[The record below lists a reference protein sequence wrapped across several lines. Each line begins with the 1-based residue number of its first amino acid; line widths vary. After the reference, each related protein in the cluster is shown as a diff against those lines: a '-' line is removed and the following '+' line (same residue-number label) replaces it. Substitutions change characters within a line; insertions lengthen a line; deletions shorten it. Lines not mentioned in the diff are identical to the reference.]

1 MPTSDK
7 GNKKYSPLGEI
18 EGGFSLSG
26 DEGASL
32 FSIIIPHKGPQW
44 QLDRCIASIPQRND
58 LQTIVINDDE
68 GHGAGWARNQG
79 LIQAKGEYVI
89 FADSDDY
96 FHPCFNEFL
105 DSIKEET
112 ADLIYFNADSVE
124 MESGK
129 PSWRA
134 NHLNRIM
141 RSNDSVWKERH
152 LRFHFTEPW
161 CKAVRMSLIKEHN
174 IRFSESRILNDIYFS
189 TLVGIHAK
197 SIKAYTEKC
206 YCVCNHANSTA
217 KRKTEDRL
225 LDYTRETAKANQLL
239 ARHNIKHH
247 HSRMLRPMLSSLLH
261 FRFRAAFRCWNEMR
275 NCGYSTLSLLYYIA
289 RYPRDFI
296 KLVIRKAQA
305 GEFTQ
310 TK

>member
-7 GNKKYSPLGEI
+7 GNKKYSPSGEI

-44 QLDRCIASIPQRND
+44 QLDRCITSIPQRND
-58 LQTIVINDDE
+58 LQKIVINDDK

-124 MESGK
+124 MKSGK

-275 NCGYSTLSLLYYIA
+275 NCGYSTFSLLYYIA